1 MYSVYPRN
9 PPAPLET
16 KDTRSV
22 PANYFQL
29 PYFHF
34 VRIKLNS
41 PDVSPLFLCLNSV
54 INNIL
59 ILKYDFNYFLTKRHQ
74 YTCIFI
80 SSMSLWWRVYLVFI
94 LWGDIAQPGRKKIC
108 TKKECRTHKARL
120 FIPRNFNLEF
130 IPRNLYHR
138 RHISNFFHR
147 GHHEFHRFVYDL
159 R

>member
-1 MYSVYPRN
+1 MWYIITKTDVSYSLKKMYSVYPRN
-9 PPAPLET
+9 LPAPPET
-16 KDTRSV
+16 KNSRSV

-59 ILKYDFNYFLTKRHQ
+59 ILKYDFNYFSQKRHQ

-80 SSMSLWWRVYLVFI
+80 SSMSLWWRVYLYLSYQVI
-94 LWGDIAQPGRKKIC
+94 SHNQEERRYAPKK
-108 TKKECRTHKARL
+108 KSRTHKA
-120 FIPRNFNLEF
+120 NCS
-130 IPRNLYHR
+130 YHG
-138 RHISNFFHR
+138 I
-147 GHHEFHRFVYDL
+147 L
-159 R
+159 I

>member
-1 MYSVYPRN
+1 MWYIITKTDVFYSLKKMYSVYPRN
-9 PPAPLET
+9 LPAPPET

-59 ILKYDFNYFLTKRHQ
+59 ILKYDFNYFSQKRHQ
-74 YTCIFI
+74 YTYIFI

-94 LWGDIAQPGRKKIC
+94 LSGDIAQPGRKKIC
-108 TKKECRTHKARL
+108 TKKKSRTHKA
-120 FIPRNFNLEF
+120 NCS
-130 IPRNLYHR
+130 YHG
-138 RHISNFFHR
+138 I
-147 GHHEFHRFVYDL
+147 L
-159 R
+159 I